1 MIKDIKEQLD
11 TRTMKYIL
19 TNIPKYIID
28 SKYDELLSP
37 EMPSESI
44 VKIFGLN
51 TGNCMFWESTKK
63 IINNQTNLELLNL
76 LHDFRENKNYYKN
89 KIEMVVIVLANNI
102 SPMAFSQCN
111 VYANSIKDLN
121 CKKYLFSIGAQS
133 STLEFRKFSDQEK
146 KTYLNF
152 LSCFEYAFLR
162 GQYTYDLL
170 KYNDIPLTN
179 CEVVGC
185 PSILLEPVDT
195 DEMKIKFEKLKK
207 QNVDEIKIGINY
219 PGHRQHLKLRKHFVC
234 IMHDPN
240 VYTLAVND
248 PRMYDFINKGK
259 SFPLFKYSDE
269 KNIEKNRNNF
279 IFSGNVF
286 ESIEFFRNNANL
298 MIGTRIHGTILGLM
312 AGLPSMCLVIDSRTY
327 ELCEQMRIPYIN
339 CIEKTIEFQ
348 TKEELL
354 QIFLN
359 NFDATKLDGLKEV
372 IDKNK
377 KKYLIS

>member
-1 MIKDIKEQLD
+1 M
-11 TRTMKYIL
+11 MKYIL

-44 VKIFGLN
+44 VKIFRLN

-89 KIEMVVIVLANNI
+89 KIEMVVIVMANSINI
-102 SPMAFSQCN
+102 LPRSFNICN
-111 VYANSIKDLN
+111 VFFNSIKDLN

-170 KYNDIPLTN
+170 KYNDVPLTN

-185 PSILLEPVDT
+185 PSILLEPVDM
-195 DEMKIKFEKLKK
+195 DEMKVKFEKLKK

-219 PGHRQHLKLRKHFVC
+219 PDHRQHPKLRKHFVC

-240 VYTLAVND
+240 VYTLAVNE

-359 NFDATKLDGLKEV
+359 NFDATKLDSLKEV